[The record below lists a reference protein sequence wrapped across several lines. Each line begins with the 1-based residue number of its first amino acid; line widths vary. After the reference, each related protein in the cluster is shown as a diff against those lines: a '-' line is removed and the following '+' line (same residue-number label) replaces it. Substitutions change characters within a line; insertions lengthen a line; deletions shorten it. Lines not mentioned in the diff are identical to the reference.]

1 MQNVRYD
8 LPAGKCYTSSNI
20 VTCVWCE
27 AKFPEYSIVEVDENG
42 EDVCPVCKE
51 HGCLMDEVY

>member
-8 LPAGKCYTSSNI
+8 LPVGKHYTSSNI

-42 EDVCPVCKE
+42 EDVCPVCKK
-51 HGCLMDEVY
+51 HGCLTD